1 MDDWE
6 NGGFGIYIH
15 WPFCAAKCPY
25 CDFNSHVRKSVD
37 QSRWLSA
44 IRLELKNNAIRTK
57 GRTVNT
63 IFFGGGTPSLME
75 PETVAGIIKE
85 IAKLWVLALD
95 IEISLEANPTSVE
108 AQKFSDFR
116 KAGINRISMGIQ
128 SLRND
133 DLKALGRMHSVNE
146 ARKAFDIAKDNFERV
161 SFDLIYARQGQ
172 SKFDWEIELKEASSM
187 AVDHLSLY
195 QLTIEDGTRFGDL
208 YERGNLKGMPND
220 SLAADMYDITQEVTL
235 QNDMPAY
242 EISNHAIEGAESR
255 HNLIYWRYGDYIG
268 VGPGAHG
275 RISENGNKIAT
286 TTIENPENWLRGV
299 ELNGTSTI
307 DDEVINHIDQASEYL
322 MMSLRLIE
330 GVDMERYKKIS
341 GVALDNKLI
350 DKNIE
355 NGLITVINNN
365 LIATQRGR
373 IILNTLIKDLL
384 ICVVILKAVRRWRQ
398 EIIGNLF
405 LRIDFLLGAIIF
417 YKKLFLLLAQ
427 PD

>member
-1 MDDWE
+1 MDDWK

-44 IRLELKNNAIRTK
+44 IRLELKNSAIRTK

-146 ARKAFDIAKDNFERV
+146 ARKAFDIAKDNFKRV
-161 SFDLIYARQGQ
+161 SFDLIYARQDQ
-172 SKFDWEIELKEASSM
+172 SKVDWEIELKEASSM

-220 SLAADMYDITQEVTL
+220 SLAADMYDITQEITL

-355 NGLITVINNN
+355 NGLIKVINNN

-384 ICVVILKAVRRWRQ
+384 I
-398 EIIGNLF
+398 
-405 LRIDFLLGAIIF
+405 
-417 YKKLFLLLAQ
+417 
-427 PD
+427 

>member
-44 IRLELKNNAIRTK
+44 IRLELKNSAIRTK

-161 SFDLIYARQGQ
+161 SFDLIYARQDQ
-172 SKFDWEIELKEASSM
+172 SKVDWEIELKEASSM

-355 NGLITVINNN
+355 NGLIKVINNN

-384 ICVVILKAVRRWRQ
+384 I
-398 EIIGNLF
+398 
-405 LRIDFLLGAIIF
+405 
-417 YKKLFLLLAQ
+417 
-427 PD
+427 

>member
-25 CDFNSHVRKSVD
+25 CDFNSHVRTSVD

-146 ARKAFDIAKDNFERV
+146 ARKAFDIAKDNFKRV

-220 SLAADMYDITQEVTL
+220 SLAADMYDITQEITL

-355 NGLITVINNN
+355 NGLIKVINNN

-384 ICVVILKAVRRWRQ
+384 I
-398 EIIGNLF
+398 
-405 LRIDFLLGAIIF
+405 
-417 YKKLFLLLAQ
+417 
-427 PD
+427 

>member
-365 LIATQRGR
+365 LIATQPGR

-384 ICVVILKAVRRWRQ
+384 I
-398 EIIGNLF
+398 
-405 LRIDFLLGAIIF
+405 
-417 YKKLFLLLAQ
+417 
-427 PD
+427 

>member
-307 DDEVINHIDQASEYL
+307 NDEVINHIDQASEYL
-322 MMSLRLIE
+322 MMSLRLTE

-384 ICVVILKAVRRWRQ
+384 I
-398 EIIGNLF
+398 
-405 LRIDFLLGAIIF
+405 
-417 YKKLFLLLAQ
+417 
-427 PD
+427 

>member
-1 MDDWE
+1 MDDWK

-365 LIATQRGR
+365 LIATHRGR

-384 ICVVILKAVRRWRQ
+384 I
-398 EIIGNLF
+398 
-405 LRIDFLLGAIIF
+405 
-417 YKKLFLLLAQ
+417 
-427 PD
+427 

>member
-85 IAKLWVLALD
+85 ISKLWVLALD

-355 NGLITVINNN
+355 NGLVTVINNN

-384 ICVVILKAVRRWRQ
+384 I
-398 EIIGNLF
+398 
-405 LRIDFLLGAIIF
+405 
-417 YKKLFLLLAQ
+417 
-427 PD
+427 

>member
-1 MDDWE
+1 MPLS
-6 NGGFGIYIH
+6 FYIH
-15 WPFCAAKCPY
+15 IPYCIKRCGY
-25 CDFNSHVRKSVD
+25 CDFNTYTPG
-37 QSRWLSA
+37 
-44 IRLELKNNAIRTK
+44 ELKAGSDVAEVSTGYIDLLIAESK
-57 GRTVNT
+57 IAKSKLQESKPIET

-384 ICVVILKAVRRWRQ
+384 I
-398 EIIGNLF
+398 
-405 LRIDFLLGAIIF
+405 
-417 YKKLFLLLAQ
+417 
-427 PD
+427 

>member
-44 IRLELKNNAIRTK
+44 IRLELKNSAIRTK

-161 SFDLIYARQGQ
+161 SFDLIYARQDQ
-172 SKFDWEIELKEASSM
+172 SKVDWEIELKEASSM

-208 YERGNLKGMPND
+208 YERGSLKGMPND

-355 NGLITVINNN
+355 NGLINVINNN

-373 IILNTLIKDLL
+373 IILNTVIKDLL
-384 ICVVILKAVRRWRQ
+384 I
-398 EIIGNLF
+398 
-405 LRIDFLLGAIIF
+405 
-417 YKKLFLLLAQ
+417 
-427 PD
+427 

>member
-355 NGLITVINNN
+355 NGLIKVINNN
-365 LIATQRGR
+365 LIATQPGR

-384 ICVVILKAVRRWRQ
+384 I
-398 EIIGNLF
+398 
-405 LRIDFLLGAIIF
+405 
-417 YKKLFLLLAQ
+417 
-427 PD
+427 

>member
-307 DDEVINHIDQASEYL
+307 DDEVINHINQASEYL

-384 ICVVILKAVRRWRQ
+384 I
-398 EIIGNLF
+398 
-405 LRIDFLLGAIIF
+405 
-417 YKKLFLLLAQ
+417 
-427 PD
+427 

>member
-25 CDFNSHVRKSVD
+25 CDFNSHVRTSVD

-146 ARKAFDIAKDNFERV
+146 ARKAFDIAKDNFKRV

-172 SKFDWEIELKEASSM
+172 SKFNWENELKEASSM

-208 YERGNLKGMPND
+208 YERGSLKGMPND

-355 NGLITVINNN
+355 NGLIKVINNN

-384 ICVVILKAVRRWRQ
+384 I
-398 EIIGNLF
+398 
-405 LRIDFLLGAIIF
+405 
-417 YKKLFLLLAQ
+417 
-427 PD
+427 

>member
-133 DLKALGRMHSVNE
+133 GLKALGRMHSVNE

-384 ICVVILKAVRRWRQ
+384 I
-398 EIIGNLF
+398 
-405 LRIDFLLGAIIF
+405 
-417 YKKLFLLLAQ
+417 
-427 PD
+427 

>member
-44 IRLELKNNAIRTK
+44 IRLELKNSAIRTK

-161 SFDLIYARQGQ
+161 SFDLIYARQDQ
-172 SKFDWEIELKEASSM
+172 SKVDWEIELKEASSM

-208 YERGNLKGMPND
+208 YERGSLKGMPND

-355 NGLITVINNN
+355 NGLIKVINNN
-365 LIATQRGR
+365 LIATQPGR

-384 ICVVILKAVRRWRQ
+384 I
-398 EIIGNLF
+398 
-405 LRIDFLLGAIIF
+405 
-417 YKKLFLLLAQ
+417 
-427 PD
+427 

>member
-1 MDDWE
+1 MDDWK

-355 NGLITVINNN
+355 NGLVTVINNN

-384 ICVVILKAVRRWRQ
+384 I
-398 EIIGNLF
+398 
-405 LRIDFLLGAIIF
+405 
-417 YKKLFLLLAQ
+417 
-427 PD
+427 

>member
-1 MDDWE
+1 MDDWK

-355 NGLITVINNN
+355 NGLIKVINNN
-365 LIATQRGR
+365 LIATQPGR

-384 ICVVILKAVRRWRQ
+384 I
-398 EIIGNLF
+398 
-405 LRIDFLLGAIIF
+405 
-417 YKKLFLLLAQ
+417 
-427 PD
+427 

>member
-1 MDDWE
+1 MDDWK

-365 LIATQRGR
+365 LIATQPGR

-384 ICVVILKAVRRWRQ
+384 I
-398 EIIGNLF
+398 
-405 LRIDFLLGAIIF
+405 
-417 YKKLFLLLAQ
+417 
-427 PD
+427 

>member
-384 ICVVILKAVRRWRQ
+384 I
-398 EIIGNLF
+398 
-405 LRIDFLLGAIIF
+405 
-417 YKKLFLLLAQ
+417 
-427 PD
+427 

>member
-25 CDFNSHVRKSVD
+25 CDFNSHVRTSVD

-108 AQKFSDFR
+108 AQKFSNFR

-146 ARKAFDIAKDNFERV
+146 ARKAFDIAKDNFKRV

-220 SLAADMYDITQEVTL
+220 SLAADMYDITQEITL

-355 NGLITVINNN
+355 NGLIKVINNN

-384 ICVVILKAVRRWRQ
+384 I
-398 EIIGNLF
+398 
-405 LRIDFLLGAIIF
+405 
-417 YKKLFLLLAQ
+417 
-427 PD
+427 

>member
-161 SFDLIYARQGQ
+161 SFDLIYARQDQ
-172 SKFDWEIELKEASSM
+172 SKVDWEIELKEASSM

-365 LIATQRGR
+365 LIATHRGR

-384 ICVVILKAVRRWRQ
+384 I
-398 EIIGNLF
+398 
-405 LRIDFLLGAIIF
+405 
-417 YKKLFLLLAQ
+417 
-427 PD
+427 

>member
-1 MDDWE
+1 MDDWK

-208 YERGNLKGMPND
+208 YERGSLKGMPND

-341 GVALDNKLI
+341 GIALDNKLI

-355 NGLITVINNN
+355 NGLIKVINNN
-365 LIATQRGR
+365 LIATQPGR

-384 ICVVILKAVRRWRQ
+384 I
-398 EIIGNLF
+398 
-405 LRIDFLLGAIIF
+405 
-417 YKKLFLLLAQ
+417 
-427 PD
+427 

>member
-25 CDFNSHVRKSVD
+25 CDFNSHVRTSVD

-108 AQKFSDFR
+108 AQKFSNFR

-161 SFDLIYARQGQ
+161 SFDLIYARQDQ
-172 SKFDWEIELKEASSM
+172 SKVDWEIELKEASSM

-220 SLAADMYDITQEVTL
+220 SLAADMYDITQEITL

-355 NGLITVINNN
+355 NGLIKVINNN
-365 LIATQRGR
+365 LIATQPGR

-384 ICVVILKAVRRWRQ
+384 I
-398 EIIGNLF
+398 
-405 LRIDFLLGAIIF
+405 
-417 YKKLFLLLAQ
+417 
-427 PD
+427 

>member
-341 GVALDNKLI
+341 GIALDNKLI

-355 NGLITVINNN
+355 NGLIKVINNN

-384 ICVVILKAVRRWRQ
+384 I
-398 EIIGNLF
+398 
-405 LRIDFLLGAIIF
+405 
-417 YKKLFLLLAQ
+417 
-427 PD
+427 

>member
-1 MDDWE
+1 MDDWK

-85 IAKLWVLALD
+85 ISKLWVLALD

-384 ICVVILKAVRRWRQ
+384 I
-398 EIIGNLF
+398 
-405 LRIDFLLGAIIF
+405 
-417 YKKLFLLLAQ
+417 
-427 PD
+427 

>member
-235 QNDMPAY
+235 QNDMPVY

-384 ICVVILKAVRRWRQ
+384 I
-398 EIIGNLF
+398 
-405 LRIDFLLGAIIF
+405 
-417 YKKLFLLLAQ
+417 
-427 PD
+427 

>member
-355 NGLITVINNN
+355 NGLINVINNN

-373 IILNTLIKDLL
+373 IILNTVIKDLL
-384 ICVVILKAVRRWRQ
+384 I
-398 EIIGNLF
+398 
-405 LRIDFLLGAIIF
+405 
-417 YKKLFLLLAQ
+417 
-427 PD
+427 

>member
-133 DLKALGRMHSVNE
+133 GLKALGRMHSVNE

-161 SFDLIYARQGQ
+161 SFDLIYARQDQ
-172 SKFDWEIELKEASSM
+172 SKVDWEIELKEASSM

-208 YERGNLKGMPND
+208 YERGSLKGMPND

-242 EISNHAIEGAESR
+242 EISNHAVEGAESR

-341 GVALDNKLI
+341 GIALDNKLI

-355 NGLITVINNN
+355 NGLIKVINNN

-384 ICVVILKAVRRWRQ
+384 I
-398 EIIGNLF
+398 
-405 LRIDFLLGAIIF
+405 
-417 YKKLFLLLAQ
+417 
-427 PD
+427 

>member
-108 AQKFSDFR
+108 AQKFSNFR

-146 ARKAFDIAKDNFERV
+146 ARKAFDIAKDNFKRV

-172 SKFDWEIELKEASSM
+172 SKFNWENELKEASSM

-220 SLAADMYDITQEVTL
+220 SLAADMYDITQEITL

-355 NGLITVINNN
+355 NGLIKVINNN

-384 ICVVILKAVRRWRQ
+384 I
-398 EIIGNLF
+398 
-405 LRIDFLLGAIIF
+405 
-417 YKKLFLLLAQ
+417 
-427 PD
+427 

>member
-1 MDDWE
+1 MIVDWQ

-44 IRLELKNNAIRTK
+44 IRFELKNNAIRTQ

-85 IAKLWVLALD
+85 IASLWELD
-95 IEISLEANPTSVE
+95 SNLEITLEANPTSVE
-108 AQKFSDFR
+108 AQKFSDFN
-116 KAGINRISMGIQ
+116 KAGITRVSMGIQ
-128 SLRND
+128 SLRDN

-355 NGLITVINNN
+355 NGLINVINNN

-373 IILNTLIKDLL
+373 IILNTVIKDLL
-384 ICVVILKAVRRWRQ
+384 I
-398 EIIGNLF
+398 
-405 LRIDFLLGAIIF
+405 
-417 YKKLFLLLAQ
+417 
-427 PD
+427 

>member
-1 MDDWE
+1 MDDWK

-44 IRLELKNNAIRTK
+44 IRLELKNSAIRTK

-161 SFDLIYARQGQ
+161 SFDLIYARQDQ
-172 SKFDWEIELKEASSM
+172 SKVDWEIELKEASSM

-208 YERGNLKGMPND
+208 YERGSLKGMPND

-355 NGLITVINNN
+355 NGLIKVINNN
-365 LIATQRGR
+365 LIATQPGR

-384 ICVVILKAVRRWRQ
+384 I
-398 EIIGNLF
+398 
-405 LRIDFLLGAIIF
+405 
-417 YKKLFLLLAQ
+417 
-427 PD
+427 

>member
-172 SKFDWEIELKEASSM
+172 SKVDWEIELKEASSM

-208 YERGNLKGMPND
+208 YERGSLKGMPND

-365 LIATQRGR
+365 LIATQPGR

-384 ICVVILKAVRRWRQ
+384 I
-398 EIIGNLF
+398 
-405 LRIDFLLGAIIF
+405 
-417 YKKLFLLLAQ
+417 
-427 PD
+427 

>member
-161 SFDLIYARQGQ
+161 SLDLIYARQGQ

-384 ICVVILKAVRRWRQ
+384 I
-398 EIIGNLF
+398 
-405 LRIDFLLGAIIF
+405 
-417 YKKLFLLLAQ
+417 
-427 PD
+427 